1 MNEVRVFSMSGVWR
15 TARNALLC
23 LALAGAGL
31 NVVAGVVSYPESRL
45 PFVDL

>member
-1 MNEVRVFSMSGVWR
+1 MSGVWR